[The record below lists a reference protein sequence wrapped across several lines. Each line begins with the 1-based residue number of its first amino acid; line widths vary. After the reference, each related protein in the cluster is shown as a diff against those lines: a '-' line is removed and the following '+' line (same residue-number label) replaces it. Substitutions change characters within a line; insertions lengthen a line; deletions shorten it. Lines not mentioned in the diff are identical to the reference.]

1 MKGKV
6 FVKVVICDDESC
18 FVDRIKSEVSAFM
31 KSKNIEARFRVYT
44 GDISL
49 DKIEPEHFDL
59 AFLDIEMGDVCGTD
73 IAAKLKKINP
83 HIVIFIITSHE
94 EYLDEAMD
102 LDVFRFIKKPLDAD
116 RLIAGLERCTKM
128 IESGNVDIYLKND
141 KEAKRI
147 AIKDIAYVEISG
159 NFTKVVTQNAEFLAD
174 AKMKFWRERLSM
186 PMFYNVHTSYIINMN
201 CITDYSRNSVTLNDK
216 YKIPIGYRKQ
226 SAFKTYFINY
236 YGGR

>member
-6 FVKVVICDDESC
+6 FVKVVICDDDSFFAEQ
-18 FVDRIKSEVSAFM
+18 IKSEVSAFM
-31 KSKNIEARFRVYT
+31 KSKNIDARFRIYT

-49 DKIEPEHFDL
+49 DKIEPEYFDL
-59 AFLDIEMGDVCGTD
+59 AFLDIEMGEVNGTE

-116 RLIAGLERCTKM
+116 RLMSGLERCTKM

-141 KEAKRI
+141 KEAKRVS
-147 AIKDIAYVEISG
+147 IKDIAFIEISG
-159 NFTKVVTQNAEFLAD
+159 NFTRVVTQDAEFMAD
-174 AKMKFWRERLSM
+174 AKMKFWREKLSM

-201 CITDYSRNSVTLNDK
+201 CITSYSRSSITLNDK
-216 YKIPIGYRKQ
+216 YKIPIAYRKQ

>member
-1 MKGKV
+1 MKV
-6 FVKVVICDDESC
+6 IICDDDSF
-18 FVDRIKSEVSAFM
+18 FVEQIKSEVSAFM
-31 KSKNIEARFRVYT
+31 KSKNIDARFRIYT
-44 GDISL
+44 GDIFL
-49 DKIEPEHFDL
+49 DKIEPEYFDL
-59 AFLDIEMGDVCGTD
+59 AFLDIEMGEVNGTE

-116 RLIAGLERCTKM
+116 RLMSGLERCTKM

-141 KEAKRI
+141 KEAKRVS
-147 AIKDIAYVEISG
+147 IKDIAFIEISG
-159 NFTKVVTQNAEFLAD
+159 NFTRVVTQDAEFMAD
-174 AKMKFWRERLSM
+174 AKMKFWREKLSM

-201 CITDYSRNSVTLNDK
+201 CITSYSRSSVTLNDK
-216 YKIPIGYRKQ
+216 YKIPIAYRKQ